1 MSDYSFMK
9 SGLGNSSDYKP
20 SLNIYDIE
28 NIEILLSL
36 FISNAINDGWEPNK
50 NLFNIDEATH
60 KVNLQSIFLYF
71 IIIYRDIIKIE

>member
-1 MSDYSFMK
+1 MLPPRMILAETIRVNNHNVLL
-9 SGLGNSSDYKP
+9 GLRPNGNSWD
-20 SLNIYDIE
+20 
-28 NIEILLSL
+28 
-36 FISNAINDGWEPNK
+36 NAINDGWEPNK